1 MKVICITFIE
11 AYIIDICCRCALSWF
26 SNEPEWYDCNV
37 EGFSQEEAQ
46 AITVFAQHLSSDH
59 PASVILGDRFSKS
72 SIQEGESPS
81 IINLCSQV
89 SWGAVSSG
97 KKIHCTSKF

>member
-1 MKVICITFIE
+1 M
-11 AYIIDICCRCALSWF
+11 
-26 SNEPEWYDCNV
+26 

-59 PASVILGDRFSKS
+59 PASVVGGDRFSKS
-72 SIQEGESPS
+72 SIQEGESSS

-89 SWGAVSSG
+89 SLGAVSSA
-97 KKIHCTSKF
+97 KKIYCTACKF

>member
-1 MKVICITFIE
+1 M
-11 AYIIDICCRCALSWF
+11 
-26 SNEPEWYDCNV
+26 

-46 AITVFAQHLSSDH
+46 AITVFAQHLSLDH
-59 PASVILGDRFSKS
+59 PASVIVGDRFSKS

-89 SWGAVSSG
+89 SWAAVSSG
-97 KKIHCTSKF
+97 KKMCCASCKF